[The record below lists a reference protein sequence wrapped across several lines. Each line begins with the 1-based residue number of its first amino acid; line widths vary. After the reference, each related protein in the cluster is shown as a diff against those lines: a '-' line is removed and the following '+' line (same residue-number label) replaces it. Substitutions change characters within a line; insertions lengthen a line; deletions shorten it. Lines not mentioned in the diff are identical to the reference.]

1 MSVTD
6 AEISLAEFE
15 SLEKAAPDSLHV
27 EFIGGRIHVTPA
39 PDGDHSEASRTVAS
53 QIISRRPDLWLYE
66 KRGLA
71 VPAHRAGR
79 ARVDGAVAPVG
90 YFRGQPSWADPT
102 GVLMVVETTSG
113 CEADARVDRVDKRDA
128 YAQAGLPVCLLVD
141 RHRAGAVVHWSP
153 AAGRYQHQSRAA
165 FGTTLRLPG
174 PFDFDLDTAEFA

>member
-15 SLEKAAPDSLHV
+15 ALEKAASPDSLHV

-53 QIISRRPDLWLYE
+53 QTISRRPDLSLYGE
-66 KRGLA
+66 RGLA

-90 YFRGQPSWADPT
+90 
-102 GVLMVVETTSG
+102 
-113 CEADARVDRVDKRDA
+113 
-128 YAQAGLPVCLLVD
+128 
-141 RHRAGAVVHWSP
+141 
-153 AAGRYQHQSRAA
+153 
-165 FGTTLRLPG
+165 
-174 PFDFDLDTAEFA
+174 